1 MDIGKL
7 LPKEHSVLNPQNI
20 FTQDNPDALYFNGT
34 TLWAIYV
41 IKQKEIKSPNFLVRR
56 VIYSRLAY
64 IQSMRTLLLVPKE
77 YCNNKSIKYLDR
89 FFDSV
94 IFGEDERPVQD
105 LNSCI
110 QSNLHKPKY
119 QIRRELWNKSI
130 YSYWLN
136 QSLFGRLGYF
146 PDKFN
151 TWKYSGQKVKLLN
164 PFTGRYEIKRQLF
177 DYDNNLLY
185 TKKVYESFMNSYESF
200 FTNVMLRKFNIEQN
214 YISLNKNLYSF
225 GCFLNTNIDFMN
237 SQNGLEY
244 INMLCFMGI
253 MPIAVDNENDFK
265 SILKEYEQEKL

>member
-1 MDIGKL
+1 MDIDRI
-7 LPKEHSVLNPQNI
+7 LPKEHTVLNPQNI

-56 VIYSRLAY
+56 LIYSRLAY
-64 IQSMRTLLLVPKE
+64 IQSMKTLLLIPKE
-77 YCNNKSIKYLDR
+77 YCNNKNIKYLDR

-94 IFGEDERPVQD
+94 VYEEDERHVQN

-110 QSNLHKPKY
+110 QSKLHKPKY
-119 QIRRELWNKSI
+119 RINRELWNKSI
-130 YSYWLN
+130 DSYWLN
-136 QSLFGRLGYF
+136 QGLLGRLGYF

-151 TWKYSGQKVKLLN
+151 TWEYSGQMVELLN
-164 PFTGRYEIKRQLF
+164 PFTKRYEIKRQLF

-185 TKKVYESFMNSYESF
+185 TKKVHDSFMNSYESF
-200 FTNVMLRKFNIEQN
+200 LTNVMLRRFNIEQN
-214 YISLNKNLYSF
+214 YISLNKNLVSF
-225 GCFLNTNIDFMN
+225 GCFLNTNMDFIN
-237 SQNGLEY
+237 SRNGLGY

-253 MPIAVDNENDFK
+253 MPIAVDNEYDFK